1 MPRQPAKPE
10 ERIACCRCGKNKKE
24 TEFYKVSSS
33 PLWTA
38 TKNRAPFCKDCIEQI
53 YRDYSVQ
60 YGGRAAIIAVAA
72 LLDYPFAPDVYE
84 TLCEKY
90 GACSLGNYIRSMNAI
105 QYKSKTFVMSIAN
118 GDLGK
123 DDDDIQDERE
133 AKWSKG
139 DKVNMKA
146 VISMMGYDPFEDLG
160 LTDAERK
167 YCFNIMAGYC
177 SIPNIE
183 EDGHKL
189 ESAVQ
194 ITLSRL
200 QCKQIDN
207 MLFKESSQKSPNIK
221 NIDTLSAT
229 KRTLVSSIN
238 QIAKENGLSDSSGSS
253 TLSASTLTKK
263 MKELAADDFKAIQ
276 VNTFDINTCDA
287 MRKIAD
293 LSNQS
298 IMEQLSF
305 ENSDYM
311 EMVKEQ
317 REMIEALREERD
329 ALKEENRNLKNKQ
342 NYESEAV

>member
-1 MPRQPAKPE
+1 
-10 ERIACCRCGKNKKE
+10 
-24 TEFYKVSSS
+24 
-33 PLWTA
+33 
-38 TKNRAPFCKDCIEQI
+38 
-53 YRDYSVQ
+53 
-60 YGGRAAIIAVAA
+60 
-72 LLDYPFAPDVYE
+72 
-84 TLCEKY
+84 
-90 GACSLGNYIRSMNAI
+90 
-105 QYKSKTFVMSIAN
+105 
-118 GDLGK
+118 
-123 DDDDIQDERE
+123 
-133 AKWSKG
+133 
-139 DKVNMKA
+139 
-146 VISMMGYDPFEDLG
+146 
-160 LTDAERK
+160 
-167 YCFNIMAGYC
+167 
-177 SIPNIE
+177 
-183 EDGHKL
+183 
-189 ESAVQ
+189 
-194 ITLSRL
+194 
-200 QCKQIDN
+200 

-253 TLSASTLTKK
+253 TISASTLTKK

-329 ALKEENRNLKNKQ
+329 TLKEENRNLKNKQ